1 MPSTSGQP
9 YNNII
14 LSGKR
19 DSKLANT
26 VFIKMARLCAR
37 FDLCSKRT
45 GTEPFFPYTTKPS
58 GIHSGRF
65 GWFGDVFLRLR
76 GSSSLQ
82 IKTTEKKLPFFPLNG
97 GGKSLK
103 MITQSKIRINYH
115 EFNSFN
121 RVFNIIGMWISVKC
135 GGLRGKTDSP
145 HRNSVKKLLNTAAHS
160 SCRIPERTMGVWLKG
175 ITKRSATEPAQ
186 PALGSFAP

>member
-1 MPSTSGQP
+1 MQQKDR
-9 YNNII
+9 N
-14 LSGKR
+14 
-19 DSKLANT
+19 
-26 VFIKMARLCAR
+26 
-37 FDLCSKRT
+37 RT
-45 GTEPFFPYTTKPS
+45 FFPLYN
-58 GIHSGRF
+58 
-65 GWFGDVFLRLR
+65 
-76 GSSSLQ
+76 
-82 IKTTEKKLPFFPLNG
+82 KTFRHTLWKVWMVWGCFSKVEGEQQPANKNNREKTAIFPLNG

-103 MITQSKIRINYH
+103 MITQSKIRMNYH

-135 GGLRGKTDSP
+135 GGLWGKTDSP